1 MPGPP
6 QADEAEGLYHALDR
20 DNLRAD
26 IFRKE
31 HDFAAFKRILHEDL
45 QIYPMIL

>member
-20 DNLRAD
+20 NSQRF
-26 IFRKE
+26 IVRQ
-31 HDFAAFKRILHEDL
+31 DFWPIGDPIASPARC
-45 QIYPMIL
+45 QN